1 MVSIT
6 SFRQKKL
13 KLRATENLQFINRK
27 KQKLMTNSSNTLPT
41 LYQSIIHKSRYARFL
56 PKENRRES
64 WEETVDRLINYI
76 KPRVPES
83 HKDKV
88 AELKSAI
95 LNLEVMPSM
104 RLMMTAGEACD
115 RDNISAYN
123 CSYLAVNNKRAFSEA
138 LYILMNGTG
147 VGFSCERQEVAN
159 LPTIPDIVKQS
170 EDTIVVGDSKLGWAK
185 AYKKLLSGLYDGDIP
200 QIDYSRVRPAG
211 ARLKT
216 FGEIGRAHV

>member
-123 CSYLAVNNKRAFSEA
+123 CSYLAVNNKRAFSE
-138 LYILMNGTG
+138 
-147 VGFSCERQEVAN
+147 
-159 LPTIPDIVKQS
+159 
-170 EDTIVVGDSKLGWAK
+170 
-185 AYKKLLSGLYDGDIP
+185 
-200 QIDYSRVRPAG
+200 
-211 ARLKT
+211 
-216 FGEIGRAHV
+216 EIGRAHV